1 MDDEET
7 QRVKNMSFVVVPI
20 VDTIIEDSM
29 AKSDRKRKEMK
40 KLDHSGMLDFVVFI
54 PEIATSLRLKLI
66 NPKKV
71 SLESQR
77 IRHYHREH
85 LVESKMN
92 SKYARPYFIPY

>member
-7 QRVKNMSFVVVPI
+7 QRVKNISFVVVPI

-54 PEIATSLRLKLI
+54 PEIAMSFRLRLSVNK
-66 NPKKV
+66 
-71 SLESQR
+71 S
-77 IRHYHREH
+77 
-85 LVESKMN
+85 
-92 SKYARPYFIPY
+92 

>member
-40 KLDHSGMLDFVVFI
+40 KLDHSGMLDLFSFH
-54 PEIATSLRLKLI
+54 T
-66 NPKKV
+66 
-71 SLESQR
+71 
-77 IRHYHREH
+77 
-85 LVESKMN
+85 
-92 SKYARPYFIPY
+92 